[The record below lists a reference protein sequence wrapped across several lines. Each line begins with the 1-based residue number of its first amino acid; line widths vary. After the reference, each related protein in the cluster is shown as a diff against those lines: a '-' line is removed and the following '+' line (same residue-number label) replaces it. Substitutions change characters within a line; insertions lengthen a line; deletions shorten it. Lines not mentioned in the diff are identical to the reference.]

1 MAIEFSTWASPDG
14 RQYTVSECTVTGEV
28 NHQEIWH
35 DTVGKVVKGVP
46 PNWAGGGWRLID
58 GKSRFNGPVPK
69 PTTSQGIFATKST
82 LKAAREE
89 RFGKTPI
96 VDNLLKHQAEKKARE
111 AAEDPRPVV
120 QRIRERDGA
129 VAAEVRLD
137 EDLVALIASFNGM
150 DPDEIQDSLLAGKP
164 VPTKFNSYVLKGAQ
178 A

>member
-1 MAIEFSTWASPDG
+1 MSLEISMWLSPDG
-14 RQYTVSECTVTGEV
+14 RHYSVSENTDTGDI
-28 NHQEIWH
+28 NHQEVWH
-35 DTVGKVVKGVP
+35 DTVGRMVKGVP
-46 PNWAGGGWRLID
+46 PNWASGGWRIISGNSRFD
-58 GKSRFNGPVPK
+58 PPVKSRK
-69 PTTSQGIFATKST
+69 PTTSQGIFAMVPRKP
-82 LKAAREE
+82 
-89 RFGKTPI
+89 TPI
-96 VDNLLKHQAEKKARE
+96 VDNLLKHQAAKKARE
-111 AAEDPRPVV
+111 AAEDTRPVV